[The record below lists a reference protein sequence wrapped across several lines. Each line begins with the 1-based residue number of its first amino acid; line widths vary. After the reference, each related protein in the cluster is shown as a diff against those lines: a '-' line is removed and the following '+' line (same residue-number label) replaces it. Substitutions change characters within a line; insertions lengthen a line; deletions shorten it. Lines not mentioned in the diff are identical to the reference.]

1 MLHKFS
7 NYLFVFVYYFPY
19 YSNYL
24 LFINNELICVI
35 LKQIIGFQ
43 DVYICER
50 LLLVNENRPCLAGC
64 KFIDVLQKL
73 L

>member
-7 NYLFVFVYYFPY
+7 NYLFVFIYYFPY

-43 DVYICER
+43 DVYIYVNDCF
-50 LLLVNENRPCLAGC
+50 LLMRIDLV
-64 KFIDVLQKL
+64 
-73 L
+73 